1 MTRSTRA
8 TRPRALDGPRRRTP
22 LRGLLLSRFVPA
34 ATRVVPPV
42 GGRSGSA
49 RRPDAH
55 TFSAAGRSRTV
66 LRRPAR
72 RYRRLRAA
80 GLSRPLAAV
89 RVRPAGPP
97 APGTS
102 QSKCSGSSRSL
113 SALTASADGWP
124 YHYGDR
130 TRQLP
135 RERGSAQHA
144 ADGELGCR
152 NRDCDTDRRSA
163 ARRRDRSA
171 YEDQRRAYRYP
182 HMPPAPRA
190 GHTHGSGSA
199 PTSAHRPNTSSAVP
213 SAGMPATPM
222 RRSSRAI
229 WPSWQAAPRHG
240 EHHLAANSA
249 PQYGDVMRPVQARE
263 GFPGRPGPV
272 RFVRTR
278 GGSR

>member
-8 TRPRALDGPRRRTP
+8 ARPRAPHAPRRRAP
-22 LRGLLLSRFVPA
+22 LRGLLAGVLVPA

-42 GGRSGSA
+42 GGRTA
-49 RRPDAH
+49 
-55 TFSAAGRSRTV
+55 
-66 LRRPAR
+66 LRHPAC
-72 RYRRLRAA
+72 RYARLRAP
-80 GLSRPLAAV
+80 GLSRARAAV

-97 APGTS
+97 APGIS
-102 QSKCSGSSRSL
+102 QSKCSGSSKSL

-130 TRQLP
+130 TRRLP
-135 RERGSAQHA
+135 RERGSAQHT

-152 NRDCDTDRRSA
+152 NRDCITDRRGA

-190 GHTHGSGSA
+190 SHTHGSGSA
-199 PTSAHRPNTSSAVP
+199 PASAHRPSTSSAVP
-213 SAGMPATPM
+213 SAGMPANPI

-229 WPSWQAAPRHG
+229 WPSWQASPRHG

-249 PQYGDVMRPVQARE
+249 PQYGDALRPVQPLA
-263 GFPGRPGPV
+263 GFPGRPEPV
-272 RFVRTR
+272 RFIRAR